1 MPLYLEAQVL
11 CRRSKANA
19 NRGKNVVQILERLP
33 YSKASLLRARKTM
46 DDIYLVV
53 RQLGEPIPELNFMP
67 GTAFRERYCTVF
79 DTAGRD
85 VGFAKTPFT
94 DADTN

>member
-1 MPLYLEAQVL
+1 M
-11 CRRSKANA
+11 
-19 NRGKNVVQILERLP
+19 ERLP
-33 YSKASLLRARKTM
+33 YLKASPLRTRKTM

-53 RQLGEPIPELNFMP
+53 QQLGEPIPELNFMP
-67 GTAFRERYCTVF
+67 GTAFREQYCTVL
-79 DTAGRD
+79 DTAGRH